1 MSLNIN
7 IDALPVP
14 IQELPEITSLSANDV
29 LVVNKNGSF
38 TGRITVSQLTQYLL
52 NYINSA
58 SYAADNVTIGLS
70 ASNTFYVLDNSI
82 TLQQLSPNVRDIIT
96 GAAEN
101 TGQAGSALTGTLTS
115 FAAPLSATGD
125 FIIVNINDTYKALR
139 IWNFA

>member
-1 MSLNIN
+1 MSLNIT

-52 NYINSA
+52 NYISSA

-70 ASNTFYVLDNSI
+70 ANNVFYVRDNSI
-82 TLQQLSPNVRDIIT
+82 TLQKLSPDLQGIISGT
-96 GAAEN
+96 EN

-115 FAAPLSATGD
+115 FASPLTATGD
-125 FIIVNINDTYKALR
+125 FIIVNINDSYKAIR

>member
-1 MSLNIN
+1 MSLNIT

-58 SYAADNVTIGLS
+58 SYAADNITIGLS
-70 ASNTFYVLDNSI
+70 ANNAFYVKDSSI
-82 TLQQLSPNVRDIIT
+82 TLQKLSPDLQGIIS
-96 GAAEN
+96 GATEN
-101 TGQAGSALTGTLTS
+101 TGQSGSTLTGTLTTFS
-115 FAAPLSATGD
+115 KPLTATGD